1 LDAHAVAHFVR
12 QEAPR
17 LSRVLSDDATTV
29 LNLLTRERT
38 SIQADAGWIRNQIH
52 ALLAQLDPE
61 YDQHLPNL
69 GTKAG
74 MRALATYQ
82 GIWNRTASGGARRVR
97 ASAREATP
105 RSRGPNSRPCET
117 DSNMRCT
124 GRILSAHPHLWS
136 QSTKRRGHWRESSVP
151 AGAS

>member
-1 LDAHAVAHFVR
+1 MAHFVR

-82 GIWNRTASGGARRVR
+82 ASGIGPLQEARA
-97 ASAREATP
+97 ASVHRLAKRLLVAVGQIADLAKQIRTCAAQAGFSPLTRICGVNLLNGGDTGGNP
-105 RSRGPNSRPCET
+105 RSR
-117 DSNMRCT
+117 
-124 GRILSAHPHLWS
+124 
-136 QSTKRRGHWRESSVP
+136 P
-151 AGAS
+151 ALRK